1 MPRRKP
7 APADSRHLRRAI
19 ALAAARLMAE
29 DGFTDYTA
37 AKRKAARSLGAEHGE
52 GLPTNEEV
60 QTELRLYQSIYQE
73 DEQNDRLQALRQ
85 TALNAMQLLNEFQPR
100 LTGAVLDGTAAR
112 YSPIHLQLVADSS
125 KDVEIWLLTNQI
137 AFDTESLPYQNPR
150 SPEDRFVLDMDDT
163 TVLVDVF
170 SAQRRHSGAPSATMS
185 ELKTLLANS
194 TAATPLPESQP
205 VVTTNTR

>member
-7 APADSRHLRRAI
+7 APADSRHLRRTI
-19 ALAAARLMAE
+19 ALAAARLIAE

-37 AKRKAARSLGAEHGE
+37 AKRKAARSLGAEHSE
-52 GLPTNEEV
+52 SLPTNEEV

-73 DEQNDRLQALRQ
+73 DEQNERLQALRQ

-112 YSPIHLQLVADSS
+112 YAPIHLQLFADSS

-137 AFDTESLPYQNPR
+137 AFDTESLPYQNSK
-150 SPEDRFVLDMDDT
+150 SPEDRFVLDIDDT
-163 TVLVDVF
+163 TVLLDVF
-170 SAQRRHSGAPSATMS
+170 SAQRRYSGAPGATMS
-185 ELKTLLANS
+185 ELETLLANS
-194 TAATPLPESQP
+194 TAATLLPESQL
-205 VVTTNTR
+205 VVPANTR

>member
-19 ALAAARLMAE
+19 ATAAARLMAE
-29 DGFTDYTA
+29 DGFTNYAA
-37 AKRKAARSLGAEHGE
+37 AKRKAARSLGAEHGG

-73 DEQNDRLQALRQ
+73 DEQNNRLQALRQ

-137 AFDTESLPYQNPR
+137 AFDTESLPYQTPR
-150 SPEDRFVLDMDDT
+150 SPEDRFVLDMDNT

-170 SAQRRHSGAPSATMS
+170 SAQRRHSGAPSAAMP
-185 ELKTLLANS
+185 EVKTLLANS
-194 TAATPLPESQP
+194 TTTTPLPESQLTIP
-205 VVTTNTR
+205 ADTR